1 MIDINMINRNNIIEI
16 YNEGILLI
24 TANNKEEIKE
34 IVECLLENNNDAWE
48 IELLNRILYTINTN
62 NLSTLEVA

>member
-34 IVECLLENNNDAWE
+34 IVECLLENNNETWE